1 MSSSHM
7 KRLAMPR
14 SWPLPRKTTIWVSR
28 PRPCGH
34 PIERCMALGV
44 VLRDVLE
51 IAQTIREAK
60 LVLATRQVRVDGEIV
75 TDIRRGVGLMD
86 VLTVGETNYR
96 CMLDMNGKLRYVEI
110 PAKQAGEKLC
120 RIDGKTTVKGGKTQ
134 LNLHDG
140 RNILVDDANKYNS
153 RDTLRIAADSQK
165 VKKHLKFKNGVLAYL
180 IGGSHIGATAEVT
193 DYISKRSS
201 KDNEVT
207 FAEFGTISDH
217 VFVIGDAGDIPNME
231 VTE

>member
-44 VLRDVLE
+44 ILRDILGV
-51 IAQTIREAK
+51 AQTIREAK
-60 LVLATRQVRVDGEIV
+60 RVLATRQVRVDGEIV

-86 VLTVGETNYR
+86 VLTVADTNYR

-120 RIDGKTTVKGGKTQ
+120 RIDGKTTVRGGKTQ

-153 RDTLRIAADSQK
+153 RDTIRIAVDSQK
-165 VKKHLKFKNGVLAYL
+165 VKKHHKFENGVLAYL
-180 IGGSHIGATAEVT
+180 IGGSHIGLTAEVT
-193 DYISKRSS
+193 EYFKKRSS
-201 KDNEVT
+201 KDNEVA
-207 FAEFGTISDH
+207 FAEFGTIADH
-217 VFVIGDAGDIPNME
+217 VFVIGGAGDIPSME
-231 VTE
+231 VSE